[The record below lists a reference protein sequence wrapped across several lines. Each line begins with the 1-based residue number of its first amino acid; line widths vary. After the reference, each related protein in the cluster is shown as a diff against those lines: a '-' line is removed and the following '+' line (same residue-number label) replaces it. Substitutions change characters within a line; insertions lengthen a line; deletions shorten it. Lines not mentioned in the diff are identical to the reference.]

1 MARSFDCWP
10 DRLPPHATVRW
21 TEIKRLQTR
30 GNSAGKG
37 AWVGA
42 IVGAGLGLAVGI
54 AAQSDPW
61 LAGNHEGVMA
71 GVAGSALFGA
81 GVGALI
87 GVAVPKWVDVH
98 VGRAER

>member
-1 MARSFDCWP
+1 
-10 DRLPPHATVRW
+10 
-21 TEIKRLQTR
+21 
-30 GNSAGKG
+30 
-37 AWVGA
+37 
-42 IVGAGLGLAVGI
+42 LAVGI